1 MRDVWQELLDAVG
14 AFDATSHMI
23 NRSVN
28 EKQAD
33 YHSAHQHYYC
43 IHTQIVLQN
52 NFAIRHNSSV
62 F

>member
-14 AFDATSHMI
+14 AIDATSHMI

-33 YHSAHQHYYC
+33 YHSANRHYHC
-43 IHTQIVLQN
+43 IHTQIVLHN
-52 NFAIRHNSSV
+52 NLAKRHINL